1 MEWNWKLLTIR
12 VTFRFH
18 EYFQTFQKN
27 KNWKDIFIAHR
38 FQFKFPNL
46 LFSTYITYVHTT
58 STRQYREN
66 PSFDKGGRKIRRT
79 PGGREDK
86 RYERAALVNF
96 LSIYVPACTRVVYTH
111 IHTWPTDTTTLAL
124 ETSPCTTGAGN
135 RLDNTATRSRALQPT
150 VLARISGCLRALSM
164 FPASR
169 TTTSRVHGTRI
180 WRAYIYIYIIGG
192 GSENAFVIVLPTEA
206 RELVAVSAA
215 AIPRGR
221 GGGEGVLQASYNRM
235 LCRFSKWLLDII
247 RIWIWTGGFVGLE
260 GIPWDDDRFGGG
272 GSPRVIGDYTRSTRV
287 ECFWICSRNVAIF
300 VETFAWYY
308 ICNIFSMLMSK
319 EYKRIYIP
327 VEGKWMDLLNL
338 FMIVVSFDLVDLI
351 VNCLWK
357 IW

>member
-1 MEWNWKLLTIR
+1 MYTPGQQTPPLWLWKLAR
-12 VTFRFH
+12 VQQGQETVSITPQLDLER
-18 EYFQTFQKN
+18 YSRPC
-27 KNWKDIFIAHR
+27 WPA
-38 FQFKFPNL
+38 FPVVSAL
-46 LFSTYITYVHTT
+46 YPCSLPRAQPRVEST
-58 STRQYREN
+58 
-66 PSFDKGGRKIRRT
+66 GR
-79 PGGREDK
+79 GYG
-86 RYERAALVNF
+86 
-96 LSIYVPACTRVVYTH
+96 
-111 IHTWPTDTTTLAL
+111 
-124 ETSPCTTGAGN
+124 
-135 RLDNTATRSRALQPT
+135 
-150 VLARISGCLRALSM
+150 ARI
-164 FPASR
+164 
-169 TTTSRVHGTRI
+169 
-180 WRAYIYIYIIGG
+180 YIYIYIIGG

-308 ICNIFSMLMSK
+308 ICNIFSMLMNK